1 MKKEL
6 NQISVDIILPNYNSA
21 PYLSKTIDSIID
33 QTFKNWKLIIVD
45 DSSNIE
51 TKKKLKIKKHYFF
64 EIAPYTIFLPK
75 KGHFSRFLNIGY
87 GPFLCIFFCLTRR
100 F

>member
-33 QTFKNWKLIIVD
+33 QTFKNWKLIVVD

-51 TKKKLKIKKHYFF
+51 TKK
-64 EIAPYTIFLPK
+64 
-75 KGHFSRFLNIGY
+75 N
-87 GPFLCIFFCLTRR
+87 
-100 F
+100 

>member
-21 PYLSKTIDSIID
+21 PYLAETIDSIIN

-45 DSSNIE
+45 GCNI
-51 TKKKLKIKKHYFF
+51 LPYFESDPF
-64 EIAPYTIFLPK
+64 I
-75 KGHFSRFLNIGY
+75 SRVI
-87 GPFLCIFFCLTRR
+87 
-100 F
+100 

>member
-21 PYLSKTIDSIID
+21 PYLPETIDSIIN

-45 DSSNIE
+45 DNPTPRRRSE
-51 TKKKLKIKKHYFF
+51 TGSDRQGRGCC
-64 EIAPYTIFLPK
+64 T
-75 KGHFSRFLNIGY
+75 
-87 GPFLCIFFCLTRR
+87 
-100 F
+100 